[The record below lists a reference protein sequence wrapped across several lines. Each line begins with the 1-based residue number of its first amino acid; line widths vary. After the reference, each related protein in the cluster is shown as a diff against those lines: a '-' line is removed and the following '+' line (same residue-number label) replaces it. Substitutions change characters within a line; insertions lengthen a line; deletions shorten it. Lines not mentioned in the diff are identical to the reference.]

1 MGTLPLSTLV
11 YRNGFLSFRFVFA
24 SEARGA
30 VASARESRHTVAPS
44 DIPVS
49 GVGLVFRTSHD
60 HAVAEIGLTA
70 LVRRKLRRS
79 VDLHEMVRSLDEV
92 FLLLL
97 LKFIIRSSVHRRD
110 TFSR

>member
-60 HAVAEIGLTA
+60 HAVAEIGL
-70 LVRRKLRRS
+70 
-79 VDLHEMVRSLDEV
+79 
-92 FLLLL
+92 
-97 LKFIIRSSVHRRD
+97 SSA
-110 TFSR
+110 

>member
-1 MGTLPLSTLV
+1 MAL
-11 YRNGFLSFRFVFA
+11 NFRFVFA

-60 HAVAEIGLTA
+60 HAVGVAEIGLT
-70 LVRRKLRRS
+70 LVRG
-79 VDLHEMVRSLDEV
+79 EV
-92 FLLLL
+92 QA
-97 LKFIIRSSVHRRD
+97 RVTQNV
-110 TFSR
+110 TF